1 MKTSSIGWQTETLG
15 VLRPETFRLP
25 KDGVDPFFGLSRSF
39 YYELEKRGLVRLIR
53 IRKSGRQRGVTLIP
67 FDAVEQFVRSQMEK
81 SR

>member
-15 VLRPETFRLP
+15 ALRPETFRLP

-53 IRKSGRQRGVTLIP
+53 IRKRGRQRGVTLIP
-67 FDAVEQFVRSQMEK
+67 FDSVARLVREQMEAEK
-81 SR
+81 